1 MKPVAYEVKPAIL
14 APVLL
19 SLGTLFIA
27 FNYTF
32 WALAALPFIYLASI
46 CAAPNFNL
54 ADGCLAWIAIFI
66 GGGISFFQKELGE
79 AILCGSALSWILSGI
94 EKWLRAKPI
103 FEDKSD

>member
-1 MKPVAYEVKPAIL
+1 MKLIAYKIKPAII

-27 FNYTF
+27 FNYTL

-46 CAAPNFNL
+46 CSAPNFNL

-79 AILCGSALSWILSGI
+79 SIFCGAALSWILSGI
-94 EKWLRAKPI
+94 EKKVRAKPV
-103 FEDKSD
+103 FKDKSM